1 MAGLSISSAEF
12 QRAFGR
18 YREAALKGPLTIT
31 NHGRDSLVLMAV
43 DEYQRLKSR
52 DRVALRAE
60 DLSEDDFRA
69 ITKGQNRTATVRAE
83 DWSLNTRSTASR
95 GKTPDLSASPG
106 TSTNR
111 FRSLWVNL
119 PSPSAPSAKDVRQ

>member
-18 YREAALKGPLTIT
+18 YREAALKEPVTIT

-52 DRVALRAE
+52 DRIALRVE
-60 DLSEDDFRA
+60 DLSDEDFKA
-69 ITKGQNRTATVRAE
+69 ITEQV
-83 DWSLNTRSTASR
+83 L
-95 GKTPDLSASPG
+95 PDDLG
-106 TSTNR
+106 
-111 FRSLWVNL
+111 
-119 PSPSAPSAKDVRQ
+119 D

>member
-18 YREAALKGPLTIT
+18 YREAALKEPVTIT

-52 DRVALRAE
+52 DRVALRVE
-60 DLSEDDFRA
+60 DLSDEDFKT
-69 ITKGQNRTATVRAE
+69 ITEQV
-83 DWSLNTRSTASR
+83 L
-95 GKTPDLSASPG
+95 PDDLG
-106 TSTNR
+106 
-111 FRSLWVNL
+111 
-119 PSPSAPSAKDVRQ
+119 D